1 MNQVKVLPDVDQ
13 LAQAAAE
20 RFIEAAAEAVRERNE
35 FRVALA
41 GGSTPRDTYQRLAAA
56 DLAPLVSWRNV
67 QFFWGDERCV
77 APHHPDSNFRM
88 ARDTLLDK
96 VPVPQSNL
104 HRIQGELKPQEAAQ
118 TYAEELRTVFNSRR
132 RPHFDLVLL
141 GMGADGHTASLF
153 PGSPALNELRRWV
166 VAVFASQ
173 LDAWRVTL
181 TPPLLNAARQVIFLV
196 AGTAKAARV
205 KEVLH
210 GERDPRR
217 LPAQLV
223 RPKHGSVIWMMDQ
236 AAAAE
241 L

>member
-1 MNQVKVLPDVDQ
+1 MNQVQVLPDVDQ

-20 RFIEAAAEAVRERNE
+20 RFIESAAEAVKERNE

-41 GGSTPRDTYQRLAAA
+41 GGSTPRGTYQRLAGA

-67 QFFWGDERCV
+67 HLFWGDERCV
-77 APHHPDSNFRM
+77 APDHPDSNFRM

-104 HRIQGELKPQEAAQ
+104 HRIQCELEPQAAARA
-118 TYAEELRTVFNSRR
+118 YAQELRTVFQSRR

-166 VAVFASQ
+166 VAVFVAQ

-196 AGTAKAARV
+196 SGKVKAAPV
-205 KEVLH
+205 KQVLH
-210 GERDPRR
+210 GEHDPER

-223 RPKHGSVIWMMDQ
+223 RPKQGSVIWMLDQ
-236 AAAAE
+236 AAAAD